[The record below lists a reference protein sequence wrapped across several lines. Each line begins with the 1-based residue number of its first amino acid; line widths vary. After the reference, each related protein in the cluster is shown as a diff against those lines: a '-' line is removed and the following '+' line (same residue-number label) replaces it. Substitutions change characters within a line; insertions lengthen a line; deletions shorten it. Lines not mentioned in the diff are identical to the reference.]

1 MRNNYVVK
9 DTSMWFDYLDLL
21 GDEGKDLRNAHYV
34 CPDNLNSAHDFY
46 MERKRRKEEKER
58 RQRDMKQ
65 MEALKKYEKKYEKL
79 KSRFFDL
86 NISDGNIIIVPLK
99 SLDEFRQEG
108 QIMHHCVFTNNY
120 FRKKDSLILSARIG
134 EKHIE
139 TIEVDLSKFQVIQ
152 SRGIC
157 NKDTEY
163 HGRIIDLVKKNMNLI
178 RQKLTA

>member
-1 MRNNYVVK
+1 
-9 DTSMWFDYLDLL
+9 
-21 GDEGKDLRNAHYV
+21 
-34 CPDNLNSAHDFY
+34 
-46 MERKRRKEEKER
+46 
-58 RQRDMKQ
+58 
-65 MEALKKYEKKYEKL
+65 MEALKKYEKEYEKL

-139 TIEVDLSKFQVIQ
+139 TIEIDLSKFQVIQ
-152 SRGIC
+152 SRGVC
-157 NKDTEY
+157 NSNTEY
-163 HGRIIDLVKKNMNLI
+163 HNQIIDLVNNNVNLI
-178 RQKLTA
+178 RQRMKAA

>member
-1 MRNNYVVK
+1 
-9 DTSMWFDYLDLL
+9 
-21 GDEGKDLRNAHYV
+21 
-34 CPDNLNSAHDFY
+34 
-46 MERKRRKEEKER
+46 
-58 RQRDMKQ
+58 
-65 MEALKKYEKKYEKL
+65 
-79 KSRFFDL
+79 
-86 NISDGNIIIVPLK
+86 
-99 SLDEFRQEG
+99 
-108 QIMHHCVFTNNY
+108 MHHCVFTNNY